1 MLSIRVDVEAAL
13 ASLKEIRADQ
23 IPFAVSRSINSAAY
37 ESREALLQN
46 VFAKYKFK
54 SNTAWVRGSRTGRNG
69 WFFVEPSNKRALTAI
84 VSTNAQYTYQ
94 YLYRE
99 GSTPGLKV
107 ARKRYLA
114 VPLGNLQ
121 QRLIPPDL
129 RPKAV
134 MDSGFGFIVG
144 KGTEKFIAVRNTKK
158 GFGLLATGP
167 RYKGLQLLYILVPLV
182 RIRGQKITDMETIV
196 RATVAR
202 VFPEALKV
210 EMANAIRTAR

>member
-1 MLSIRVDVEAAL
+1 MLSIRVDVAAAL
-13 ASLKEIRADQ
+13 SSLKEIRAEQ
-23 IPFAVSRSINSAAY
+23 IPYAVSRAINSAAF
-37 ESREALLQN
+37 ESREALLTN

-54 SNTAWVRGSRTGRNG
+54 SNTAWVRGSRAGKNG
-69 WFFVEPSNKRALTAI
+69 WFFVEPSLKTHLTAI

-99 GSTPGLKV
+99 GSTPGLKI

-121 QRLIPPDL
+121 QRVIPPDL
-129 RPKAV
+129 RPKAI

-144 KGTEKFIAVRNTKK
+144 KGSEKFIAVRSAKK
-158 GFGLLATGP
+158 GFGLLATGA

-182 RIRGQKITDMETIV
+182 RIQGQKITDMEGIV
-196 RATVAR
+196 KATVAR
-202 VFPEALKV
+202 VFPEAMKV
-210 EMANAIRTAR
+210 EMANAIRTAH